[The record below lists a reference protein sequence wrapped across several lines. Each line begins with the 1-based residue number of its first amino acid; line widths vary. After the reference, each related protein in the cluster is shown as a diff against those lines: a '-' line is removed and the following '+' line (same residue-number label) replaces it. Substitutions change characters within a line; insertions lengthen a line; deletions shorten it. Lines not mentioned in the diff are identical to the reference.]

1 MLGVFNRGLTGWRF
15 ESALCGHGRTSQGGG
30 GGATAIGGTISR
42 QIELIREL
50 TVPIDNQ
57 FEQDQTRL
65 CPLQGFIQRGGRG
78 GGIYPPHDFGKGGI
92 SPHQTAEQCFFNG
105 HFSEVLQESVQK
117 TNPLF

>member
-1 MLGVFNRGLTGWRF
+1 MFNRGLTGWRF
-15 ESALCGHGRTSQGGG
+15 ESALCGHGRTSQGAG

-65 CPLQGFIQRGGRG
+65 YPLHGFIQRGGGGDGGGFIPLMILARG
-78 GGIYPPHDFGKGGI
+78 GYP
-92 SPHQTAEQCFFNG
+92 PHQTAEQCFF
-105 HFSEVLQESVQK
+105 
-117 TNPLF
+117 

>member
-1 MLGVFNRGLTGWRF
+1 MHWTGTDEQLF
-15 ESALCGHGRTSQGGG
+15 YSSTSQNNEEPLCTLPGFH
-30 GGATAIGGTISR
+30 TEGGT
-42 QIELIREL
+42 
-50 TVPIDNQ
+50 
-57 FEQDQTRL
+57 
-65 CPLQGFIQRGGRG
+65 G